1 MKKFINFF
9 VCVVFAMVAFTSCS
23 SDSDEPVTTNPL
35 VGLWEII
42 ENNGDISNE
51 YTYATYTFHDD
62 GTGIFKEVDNE
73 TGEIYE
79 METFTYVF
87 YTETER
93 GVIRFGDDPEY
104 DTYIELINKSTIKV
118 TYRYDDEIEYDI
130 CVKK

>member
-9 VCVVFAMVAFTSCS
+9 VCAVFAMVAFTSCS
-23 SDSDEPVTTNPL
+23 SDSDEPVATNPL
-35 VGLWEII
+35 VGTWEMI
-42 ENNGDISNE
+42 EDTGYIPNGC
-51 YTYATYTFHDD
+51 TTVTYTFHDD

-73 TGEIYE
+73 TGEINE

-118 TYRYDDEIEYDI
+118 TYRYDDGIEYDI